1 MRNNGSRR
9 CTHLLQHS
17 GQCDFETAKFCC
29 SGLGQLW
36 ELLSIGR
43 DTWLFQRA
51 SSRPGMGRA
60 KWKLGGIRRHQN
72 GWAQG
77 GLLTRWQV
85 YTDKAGEMFPSGK
98 YCCKTAGLRGFTCKQ
113 NTLHQFPQHM
123 SRTQEKTVK
132 HEVTNSP
139 RPWHCDWITSF
150 QNSSHAVEK
159 TWEIHTVRQHFW
171 STYIREFNAAQERR
185 GLCIHSSQR
194 WSQDRIW
201 CCCRQQEDTV
211 TS

>member
-1 MRNNGSRR
+1 MWLWNSKV
-9 CTHLLQHS
+9 LLLR
-17 GQCDFETAKFCC
+17 ARAA
-29 SGLGQLW
+29 LGAAFHRKGYMAFPKGKQLAW
-36 ELLSIGR
+36 DGKSKIR
-43 DTWLFQRA
+43 
-51 SSRPGMGRA
+51 SS
-60 KWKLGGIRRHQN
+60 WKPGGIRRHQN

-98 YCCKTAGLRGFTCKQ
+98 CCCKTAGLRGFTCKQ

-139 RPWHCDWITSF
+139 RPWHRDWVTAF